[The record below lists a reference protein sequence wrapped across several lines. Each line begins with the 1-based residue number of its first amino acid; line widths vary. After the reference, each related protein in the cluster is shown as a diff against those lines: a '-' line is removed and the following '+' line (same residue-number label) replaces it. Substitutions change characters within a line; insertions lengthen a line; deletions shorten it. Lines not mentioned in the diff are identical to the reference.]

1 MLAFAIYIN
10 GRKSCTI
17 GLNEPGVVTTNLTWV
32 RGQKE
37 SKQEADDLFAMASG
51 LVSRTGTHLTW
62 IQRQIKIG
70 DVIEIKIIEA
80 EDISKPKFKRRE
92 TAATRTKRTKSYVRR
107 TAESFGWTITEG
119 KK

>member
-32 RGQKE
+32 RAEKNP
-37 SKQEADDLFAMASG
+37 KRAPDDIGVTAGG
-51 LVSRTGTHLTW
+51 LVSRTNTYLTW
-62 IQRQIKIG
+62 TQRRIKVG
-70 DVIEIKIIEA
+70 DVIEMKVIQA
-80 EDISKPKFKRRE
+80 EKISKPKSTSRE
-92 TAATRTKRTKSYVRR
+92 TAATRTKRTKDYVRR
-107 TAESFGWTITEG
+107 TAKSLGWTITDS